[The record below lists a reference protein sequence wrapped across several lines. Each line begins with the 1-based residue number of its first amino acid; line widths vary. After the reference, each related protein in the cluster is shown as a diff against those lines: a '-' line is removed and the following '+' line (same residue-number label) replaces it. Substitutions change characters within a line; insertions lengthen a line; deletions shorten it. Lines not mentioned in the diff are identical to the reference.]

1 MTEIRFRFYEEL
13 GDFLPQ
19 DRRKRDFY
27 YSIGNRETVKHAIE
41 ACGVPHTE
49 VELILANGASVGFGY
64 LLQDN
69 DRISVYPQFEA
80 FDIASLLKVRE
91 LPLRNPRFVADVHL
105 GALAR
110 YLRMLGFDTLYDETC
125 RDAQIAAI
133 SARDRRIVLTRDRDL
148 LMHRVITHGR
158 FVRAT
163 RVREQLI
170 EVVAAIDLGGCFSPF
185 TRCMECNTE
194 LAPAGR
200 DEVQHRLP
208 PDTLNG
214 FTQFSQCSS
223 CERIYW
229 RGSHYRRMRNFMA
242 ETFGYD
248 GARTTAH

>member
-1 MTEIRFRFYEEL
+1 MSEIQFRFYEEL
-13 GDFLPQ
+13 SDFLPPL
-19 DRRKRDFY
+19 RRKRDFCY
-27 YSIGNRETVKHAIE
+27 HIGKRETVKHAIE
-41 ACGVPHTE
+41 ACGIPHTE
-49 VELILANGASVGFGY
+49 VELILANGASVGFDY
-64 LLQDN
+64 LLRTE

-80 FDIASLLKVRE
+80 FDISSLLKVRE

-105 GALAR
+105 GGLAR
-110 YLRMLGFDTLYDETC
+110 YLRMLGFDTLYDETY

-170 EVVAAIDLGGCFSPF
+170 EVVAAIDLSGRFSPF

-194 LAPAGR
+194 LAPVSR
-200 DEVQHRLP
+200 DTVQHRLP
-208 PDTLNG
+208 ADTLNV
-214 FTQFSQCSS
+214 FTQFSQCSA

-229 RGSHYRRMRNFMA
+229 QGSHYRRMLRFMA